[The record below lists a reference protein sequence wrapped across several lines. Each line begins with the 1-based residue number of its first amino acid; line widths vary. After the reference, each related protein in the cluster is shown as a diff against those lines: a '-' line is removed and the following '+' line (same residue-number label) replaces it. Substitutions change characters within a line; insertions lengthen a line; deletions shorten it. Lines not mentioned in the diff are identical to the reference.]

1 MRNISNT
8 PPSYYKSD
16 ENRMNIYFIC
26 TNTKYHKHIQN
37 IYLVHKETT
46 HSISYIVLR
55 SGRGEK
61 HTHKIDLYIYL
72 LYNAQ
77 LYSVCVCVGDKV
89 HISRGKGEQELDIGG
104 KLLYIQIVER
114 LQIMVWFKISLGQ
127 MAYLLLEHI
136 EIINDNSNE

>member
-1 MRNISNT
+1 
-8 PPSYYKSD
+8 
-16 ENRMNIYFIC
+16 MNIYFIC
-26 TNTKYHKHIQN
+26 TITKYHKHIQN

-46 HSISYIVLR
+46 RSIAYTKI
-55 SGRGEK
+55 GEGEK
-61 HTHKIDLYIYL
+61 YTHKFDFDTYYL

-77 LYSVCVCVGDKV
+77 LYSVCVSVGVCDEF
-89 HISRGKGEQELDIGG
+89 HISRGKGEQELDIRG

-114 LQIMVWFKISLGQ
+114 LQIMVWFRISLGQ